1 MLVAATTVAGGE
13 LDALPRAPVRVVLA
27 HSAGP
32 AAVTQRTTQTAQ
44 PGERVVLQQRIA
56 RPGLVGVE
64 ILADSGGLAGA
75 RSRVGV
81 REVPTLAALGPGT
94 CALTEPALLDGAT
107 APDPAAPFAG
117 LLGSTTLD
125 RPTRMGV
132 AWESYGFAP
141 SDTVTVAVRLASA
154 DALSA
159 LRRAGMAL
167 RVADDPRVSVTMQW
181 QEPDPAR
188 AGTVVPGARPIVSR
202 AVMLDVRQLRR
213 GSYVLEVEMQSA
225 RCGTVTSQ
233 RELTVQR

>member
-1 MLVAATTVAGGE
+1 M
-13 LDALPRAPVRVVLA
+13 
-27 HSAGP
+27 
-32 AAVTQRTTQTAQ
+32 AV
-44 PGERVVLQQRIA
+44 
-56 RPGLVGVE
+56 
-64 ILADSGGLAGA
+64 
-75 RSRVGV
+75 
-81 REVPTLAALGPGT
+81 
-94 CALTEPALLDGAT
+94 
-107 APDPAAPFAG
+107 DPNTPFAG

-141 SDTVTVAVRLASA
+141 SDTVSVAVRLASA

-188 AGTVVPGARPIVSR
+188 AGTVVPGTRPIVSR